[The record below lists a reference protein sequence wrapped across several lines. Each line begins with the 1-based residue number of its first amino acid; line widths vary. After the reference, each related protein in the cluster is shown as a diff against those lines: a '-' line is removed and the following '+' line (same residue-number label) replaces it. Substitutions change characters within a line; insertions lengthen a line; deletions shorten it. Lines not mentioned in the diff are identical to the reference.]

1 METNRNM
8 QRQTLKECIFCNLDT
23 SRIEKENSL
32 ALSFKDLYPVTN
44 GHTLVI
50 PKRHIQ
56 SFFDL
61 TSEEKKAMLEL
72 LESQKAELMKN
83 DKKILGNQLRFI
95 LCKGIGKAFISKNVT
110 NENLTQTIKLF
121 T

>member
-1 METNRNM
+1 M
-8 QRQTLKECIFCNLDT
+8 KDCIFCNLDT

-61 TSEEKKAMLEL
+61 TGEEQEAMLEL
-72 LESQKAELMKN
+72 LKSQKSELMQN
-83 DKKILGNQLRFI
+83 DKKITGFN
-95 LCKGIGKAFISKNVT
+95 IGVNDGKDSG
-110 NENLTQTIKLF
+110 QTVMHCHIHLIPRRREI
-121 T
+121 